1 MIGSKTKLFA
11 LAAAAAVI
19 FTAGTA
25 TAQTVSVTADAV
37 VQNTLTLT
45 KNSDLNFGTIT
56 ALGDDSNTQSAT
68 YHVNPDGSQDVPV
81 NNGLAQIA
89 VIDASA
95 VTAAD
100 IDIADGAPGATINVV
115 IENVSDLT
123 DGTDTLLLTD
133 FETSYNG
140 GADVSRTENISF
152 TRTFVGPTDSLLIGA
167 SVETS
172 GDGPLGDGNYSGGF
186 DVVFSY

>member
-56 ALGDDSNTQSAT
+56 ALGDDANTQSAT

-100 IDIADGAPGATINVV
+100 IDIADGAPGATINVT
-115 IENVSDLT
+115 IQNVSDLT

-140 GADVSRTENISF
+140 GADVSRTAGTPF